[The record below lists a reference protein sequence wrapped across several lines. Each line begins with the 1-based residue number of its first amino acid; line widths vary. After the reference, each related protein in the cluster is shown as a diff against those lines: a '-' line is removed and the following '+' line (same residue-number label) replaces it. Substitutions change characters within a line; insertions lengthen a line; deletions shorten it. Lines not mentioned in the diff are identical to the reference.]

1 MYNRQRRGPAP
12 IQRPQAPVAGD
23 GNCYYSVDGVVQ
35 GMQNPV
41 NQNYQYQQQNYYEN
55 LERERLERERLERE
69 RLERER
75 MDIMIRQLKCH
86 YYVEI
91 VLLMIFIVVEYIL

>member
-41 NQNYQYQQQNYYEN
+41 NQNY
-55 LERERLERERLERE
+55 
-69 RLERER
+69 
-75 MDIMIRQLKCH
+75 
-86 YYVEI
+86 
-91 VLLMIFIVVEYIL
+91 

>member
-1 MYNRQRRGPAP
+1 MYNRQKRGPAP

-23 GNCYYSVDGVVQ
+23 GNCYYSVDGEVQ

-55 LERERLERERLERE
+55 LERDRFEREKMERN
-69 RLERER
+69 RS
-75 MDIMIRQLKCH
+75 CSS
-86 YYVEI
+86 
-91 VLLMIFIVVEYIL
+91 